1 MLLMLPISK
10 FIVPR
15 LSLASCLRAI
25 VVRST
30 LGCGLPDGQ
39 RLNRYPATAFP
50 TLFLQLS
57 GESVMVD
64 PWDPAMVCP
73 PGGVLLSGVQNRPTA
88 TANPGPTHFMM
99 VLFFPDALHRL
110 TGIDMN
116 AVADQF
122 LPLDGLLGMEWQ
134 EMAARMLEAEGDEA
148 RVALLEEF
156 LEPRWR
162 AAREGGAFDGVVGD
176 WVRRLGAQAAAAGIG
191 RSARMAERRI
201 RAWAGVPLR
210 RLRRAYRAE
219 QTFLAA
225 RDAARNGKV
234 SLGDMAQLGGYADQ
248 AHMSREAREVS
259 GLSPGEILR
268 RLEEDETYWIYRIW
282 T

>member
-1 MLLMLPISK
+1 MLLMLLISK

-15 LSLASCLRAI
+15 LSLASCVRAI

-30 LGCGLPDGQ
+30 LGCELPDG
-39 RLNRYPATAFP
+39 RHLNRYPATAFP

-57 GESVMVD
+57 GESVMVE

-73 PGGVLLSGVQNRPTA
+73 AGGALLSGVQNHPTA
-88 TANPGPTHFMM
+88 TANPGPAHFMM

-110 TGIDMN
+110 TGLDMT
-116 AVADQF
+116 AIADQF
-122 LPLDGLLGMEWQ
+122 LPLDGLLDAEWQ
-134 EMAARMLEAEGDEA
+134 QVAARMLAAEDDEA

-162 AAREGGAFDGVVGD
+162 EAREGGAFDGAVGD
-176 WVRRLGAQAAAAGIG
+176 WVRRLGAQAVAAGIG

-201 RAWAGVPLR
+201 REWAGLPLR

-219 QTFLAA
+219 QAFLAA

-234 SLGDMAQLGGYADQ
+234 VLGDVAQLGGYSDQ
-248 AHMSREAREVS
+248 AHMSREARELS
-259 GLSPGEILR
+259 GLSPSEILR
-268 RLEEDETYWIYRIW
+268 RVEEDETYWIYRIW
-282 T
+282 S

>member
-88 TANPGPTHFMM
+88 TANPGPAHFMM
-99 VLFFPDALHRL
+99 VLFFPDALYRL

-122 LPLDGLLGMEWQ
+122 LPLDGLFGVEWQ
-134 EMAARMLEAEGDEA
+134 AMTARMVEAGSDEA

-162 AAREGGAFDGVVGD
+162 EAREGGAFDGVVGD

-201 RAWAGVPLR
+201 REWAGLPLR

-234 SLGDMAQLGGYADQ
+234 SLGDMAQLGGYSDQ

>member
-1 MLLMLPISK
+1 MLHMLPISK

-15 LSLASCLRAI
+15 LSLASCVRAI

-30 LGCGLPDGQ
+30 LGCELADEQ
-39 RLNRYPATAFP
+39 RINRYPATAFP
-50 TLFLQLS
+50 TLFLQLA
-57 GESVMVD
+57 GESVMAD
-64 PWDPAMVCP
+64 PWNPAMVCP

-134 EMAARMLEAEGDEA
+134 EMTARMLEAEGDEA

-201 RAWAGVPLR
+201 REWAGLPLR

-234 SLGDMAQLGGYADQ
+234 SLGDMAQLGGYSDQ

-282 T
+282 S

>member
-134 EMAARMLEAEGDEA
+134 EMTARMLEAEGDEA

-282 T
+282 S